1 MEHSNRILLIGHNF
15 FPEPT
20 GIGKY
25 SGEMMQWLS
34 KKGHDCTVVTTYPYY
49 PYWKVQEPYRNG
61 AYHKELISQEGC
73 DQKVTVYR
81 CPLYVPK
88 KLTGIR
94 RMTHDF
100 SFLITMFFA
109 VLKLI
114 IFDKGFDYIITVAP
128 PFHLGFLAILYRM
141 LRGGKVIYHIQDLQI
156 EAAQESNML
165 KGEKLFKL
173 LYSAERVM
181 LRNSDMVSSISQG
194 MIKRVQAKVDKPVTF
209 FPNWVETTQF
219 FPIADKASL
228 KEEWG
233 YDKGDFICL
242 YSGSI
247 GEKQGLESII
257 YSAEALKDN
266 PKVQFVICGTGPYKA
281 KLQELVL
288 NKKLTNIN
296 FMPLQDKN
304 KFNSFL
310 NMADLHLVI
319 QKAFIGD
326 LVMPSK
332 LQTILAVG
340 GVSLVTAEKSTS
352 LYELIEHNNLGFSVT
367 PEDYSKL
374 AESIADIAQTDI
386 TIKQQN
392 ARKYA
397 LKYLN
402 IDNVMNRFAQDI
414 TNMHYS
420 YENAL
425 IHVA

>member
-1 MEHSNRILLIGHNF
+1 
-15 FPEPT
+15 
-20 GIGKY
+20 
-25 SGEMMQWLS
+25 MMQWLS

-49 PYWKVQEPYRNG
+49 PYWKVQAPYKNG
-61 AYHKELISQEGC
+61 LYQKELIAQEGC
-73 DQKVTVYR
+73 DNNLTVYR

-94 RMTHDF
+94 RMIHDF
-100 SFLITMFFA
+100 SFLLTMFFA

-128 PFHLGFLAILYRM
+128 PFHLGFLALFYR
-141 LRGGKVIYHIQDLQI
+141 LIRGGKVIYHIQDLQI

-181 LRNSDMVSSISQG
+181 LRNSDIVSSISQG

-209 FPNWVETTQF
+209 FPNWTETTQF
-219 FPIADKASL
+219 FPLDNKAAL
-228 KEEWG
+228 KQQWG
-233 YDKGDFICL
+233 YDKDHFICL

-247 GEKQGLESII
+247 GEKQGLENII
-257 YSAEALKDN
+257 YSAETFKN
-266 PKVQFVICGTGPYKA
+266 YPVIQFVICGTGPYKA

-288 NKKLTNIN
+288 AKKLTNVN
-296 FMPLQDKN
+296 FMPLQDKDS
-304 KFNSFL
+304 FNSFL

-340 GVSLVTAEKSTS
+340 GVSLVTAAKNTS
-352 LYELIEHNNLGFSVT
+352 LFDLVHNYNVGFTT
-367 PEDYSKL
+367 PPDDYTKL
-374 AESIADIAQTDI
+374 AESIAQISLQDT
-386 TIKQQN
+386 TRKQQN
-392 ARKYA
+392 ARRYA

-402 IDNVMNRFAQDI
+402 IDNVMKRFVEDI
-414 TNMHYS
+414 TEMPHAH
-420 YENAL
+420 EIKLAQA
-425 IHVA
+425 HVA